1 MSHREIAAALDISPS
16 TVEGQLAIAMRRL
29 KAAAAPFLKKNLKKS
44 QIGLVVSQVRLVLFV
59 NGQ

>member
-29 KAAAAPFLKKNLKKS
+29 KAAAAPFLKK
-44 QIGLVVSQVRLVLFV
+44 I
-59 NGQ
+59 